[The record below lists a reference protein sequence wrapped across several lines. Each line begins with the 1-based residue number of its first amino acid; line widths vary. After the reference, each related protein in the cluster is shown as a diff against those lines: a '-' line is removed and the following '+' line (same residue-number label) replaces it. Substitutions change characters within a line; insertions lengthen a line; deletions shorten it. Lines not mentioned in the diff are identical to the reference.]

1 MVVEDV
7 VMSQPVTALDR
18 DRESDPIG
26 VLRWRSARRR
36 MTSGAMTIGAAL
48 ATLLMGCGEARSASP
63 KQQGGPVA
71 GVAVKAE
78 FVVDTATVQ
87 VPLEIPAQ
95 LYVEHDAVIVA
106 RSAGTIDSLSAELG
120 DHVTSGQALARMES
134 ADQQIAVARAEAAYD
149 NANKALTRAR
159 ALTKAGGTTAADLE
173 QLEFQVRDAEIT
185 RSKSRRD
192 LELTR
197 IVAPFTGIVTSRT
210 ARPSRYVA
218 IGDTLFR
225 VTEAAP
231 LYARIRVPEAS
242 ARSLRAGTSASIIAA
257 NGERPAKIVHAAPII
272 DAASGTR
279 ELVVEVQGTG
289 DLVPGSSVSVRLG
302 RDARRVTTVPR
313 EAVAPEGYVVVVE
326 NGRSTLRSVTVGREI
341 GGGRV
346 EIISGVSLGEHL
358 AKPTR

>member
-1 MVVEDV
+1 MRLGNVIL
-7 VMSQPVTALDR
+7 MTAV
-18 DRESDPIG
+18 G
-26 VLRWRSARRR
+26 FVLV
-36 MTSGAMTIGAAL
+36 
-48 ATLLMGCGEARSASP
+48 GCGEAKSASP
-63 KQQGGPVA
+63 KQQGA
-71 GVAVKAE
+71 AVGAPAIKAE

-106 RSAGTIDSLSAELG
+106 RSAGTIDSLYAELG
-120 DHVTSGQALARMES
+120 DHVTTAQALARMES
-134 ADQQIAVARAEAAYD
+134 ADQQIAVAHAEAAYD
-149 NANKALTRAR
+149 NANKSLTRAR

-173 QLEFQVRDAEIT
+173 QLEFQLRDAEIA
-185 RSKSRRD
+185 RSKARRD

-197 IVAPFTGIVTSRT
+197 IVAPFTGVVTSRM
-210 ARPSRYVA
+210 ARPSRFVA
-218 IGDTLFR
+218 VGDTLFR
-225 VTEAAP
+225 VTEAEP

-242 ARSLRAGTSASIIAA
+242 ARSLRVGSAASIVVG

-279 ELVVEVQGTG
+279 ELVVEVHGAG

-346 EIISGVSLGEHL
+346 EIISGVSLGERL

>member
-1 MVVEDV
+1 MTTK
-7 VMSQPVTALDR
+7 S
-18 DRESDPIG
+18 
-26 VLRWRSARRR
+26 RSSGRFAAIR
-36 MTSGAMTIGAAL
+36 MTVLVLAA
-48 ATLLMGCGEARSASP
+48 ACGEARSASP
-63 KQQGGPVA
+63 KQQGAPVA
-71 GVAVKAE
+71 GAAIKAE

-95 LYVEHDAVIVA
+95 LYVEHDAVVVA
-106 RSAGTIDSLSAELG
+106 RSAGTIDSLYAELG

-134 ADQQIAVARAEAAYD
+134 ADQQIAAARAEAAYD
-149 NANKALTRAR
+149 NANRGLTRAR

-173 QLEFQVRDAEIT
+173 QLEFQLRDADIA
-185 RSKSRRD
+185 RSKARRD

-197 IVAPFTGIVTSRT
+197 IVAPFAGVVTSRV
-210 ARPSRYVA
+210 ARPSRFVA
-218 IGDTLFR
+218 VGDTLFR

-242 ARSLRAGTSASIIAA
+242 ARSLRVGTSASIIAG
-257 NGERPAKIVHAAPII
+257 NGERSAKIVHAAPII

-279 ELVVEVQGTG
+279 ELVVEVQGSG
-289 DLVPGSSVSVRLG
+289 ELIPGSSVSVRLG

-358 AKPTR
+358 ARPTR